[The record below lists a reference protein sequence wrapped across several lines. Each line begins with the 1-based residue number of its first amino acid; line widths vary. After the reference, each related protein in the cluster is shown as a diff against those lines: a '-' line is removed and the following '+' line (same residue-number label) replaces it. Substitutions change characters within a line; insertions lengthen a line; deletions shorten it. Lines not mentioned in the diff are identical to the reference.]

1 MIRYFLAGKYTK
13 YFLIYPPSK
22 LKIVKDKKISPL
34 FDFDIDHSSLSRAFN
49 LVQLGSTLFNIVG
62 ARNLNQ

>member
-22 LKIVKDKKISPL
+22 LKIVKDKKISPF
-34 FDFDIDHSSLSRAFN
+34 FDFDIDHSSL
-49 LVQLGSTLFNIVG
+49 
-62 ARNLNQ
+62 